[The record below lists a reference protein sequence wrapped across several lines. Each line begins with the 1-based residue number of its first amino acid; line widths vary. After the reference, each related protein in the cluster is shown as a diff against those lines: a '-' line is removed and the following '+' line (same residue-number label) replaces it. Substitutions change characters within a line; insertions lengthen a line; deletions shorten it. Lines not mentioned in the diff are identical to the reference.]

1 VEKGNRI
8 PADQFIVKTGSE
20 SLFLLPG
27 TYELVIRSAQGK
39 VLEKKE
45 IQQFK

>member
-39 VLEKKE
+39 VLKKKE